1 MVEYNLGRLSRNY
14 NKSTSRHWMFAHEY
28 VTGSTTDHRLSQPAE
43 SLYIKNI
50 EHINNSATRELQTQ
64 SGSKS
69 SQN

>member
-1 MVEYNLGRLSRNY
+1 
-14 NKSTSRHWMFAHEY
+14 MFAHGY
-28 VTGSTTDHRLSQPAE
+28 ATGRTTDHRLPQPAE

-50 EHINNSATRELQTQ
+50 EHINNSATSQLQTP

>member
-1 MVEYNLGRLSRNY
+1 
-14 NKSTSRHWMFAHEY
+14 MFAHEY